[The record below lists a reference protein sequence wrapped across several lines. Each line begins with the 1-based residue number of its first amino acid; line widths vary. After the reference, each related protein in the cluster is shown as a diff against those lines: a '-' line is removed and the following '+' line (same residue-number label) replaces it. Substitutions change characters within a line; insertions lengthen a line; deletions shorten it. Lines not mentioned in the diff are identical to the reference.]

1 MLTVLDVEEGIIAL
15 RKALRSG
22 QSTAIDRA
30 AAPYIAA
37 LRVPLVSYAD
47 RLIRSSW
54 RPLGLEGDDLV
65 QDAWLRALRYLI
77 EPAGEGIQ
85 TLEHLRRLLM
95 RMVKQRFL
103 DTLDRAEGRDEKGYE
118 EAQAEQVAEGESDL
132 GEGLLWL
139 EAGQRQKLIGA
150 LFAGEEAFK
159 AACSRKPKRRARH
172 YQGYVL
178 FTLAQFYQNEVLS
191 DRAAASLF
199 ERYIALLGVSESD
212 WETLEAVAARPGAGE
227 AELMSAVST
236 LCETNMASRSTLS
249 VLRYELG
256 LLAE

>member
-1 MLTVLDVEEGIIAL
+1 MSTVLNAEKGVVAL

-22 QSTAIDRA
+22 QSTAIDQA
-30 AAPYIAA
+30 AAPYITS
-37 LRVPLVSYAD
+37 LREPLVAYAD

-54 RPLGLEGDDLV
+54 RPLGLEGEDLL
-65 QDAWLRALRYLI
+65 QDAWLRALRYLT
-77 EPAGEGIQ
+77 EPAGEVIE
-85 TLEHLRRLLM
+85 TFEHLRRLLM
-95 RMVKQRFL
+95 RMIKQRFL

-150 LFAGEEAFK
+150 LFAGEETFK

-191 DRAAASLF
+191 DRAAAELF
-199 ERYIALLGVSESD
+199 ERYIALLGVSTSD
-212 WETLEAVAARPGAGE
+212 WATLEAVAEQQGAGE

-236 LCETNMASRSTLS
+236 LCETNLADRATLS

-256 LLAE
+256 LLAG